1 MMEENQ
7 VTKIGVREQ
16 IAAYYQTASP
26 QMLVDKTRLVEERLF
41 EFANFL
47 ESRIVLLYI
56 NRPFEIDTNHIVT
69 KTAEMGKIVVLPLFR
84 PENKPTL
91 LYKVDNPET
100 DLKADS
106 TGRLAPDPSRC
117 REVPKDVLDIALIP
131 GLAFDEK
138 GGRVGAGTGAY
149 DRLIPE
155 LAQTARKV
163 ALTTEAQMVPM
174 IPMENHDKYVD
185 IVITEDRVIY
195 KI

>member
-1 MMEENQ
+1 VQ
-7 VTKIGVREQ
+7 VG
-16 IAAYYQTASP
+16 
-26 QMLVDKTRLVEERLF
+26 ERLF

-47 ESRIVLLYI
+47 ESRIVLLYV
-56 NRPFEIDTNHIVT
+56 NRQYEIDTANIIAR
-69 KTAEMGKIVVLPLFR
+69 TADMGKIVVLPFFDPDSKTAR
-84 PENKPTL
+84 
-91 LYKVDNPET
+91 LYKVDDARA
-100 DLKADS
+100 DLKRDQS
-106 TGRLAPDPSRC
+106 GRLGPDPTRC
-117 REVPKDVLDIALIP
+117 RKVPKDVLDIALIP

-138 GGRVGAGTGAY
+138 GGRVGTGTGAY

-185 IVITEDRVIY
+185 IIITEKRVIY

>member
-1 MMEENQ
+1 MEENQ
-7 VTKIGVREQ
+7 VTKAGVREK
-16 IAAYYQTASP
+16 IAAYYQTAP
-26 QMLVDKTRLVEERLF
+26 PETVAVKTAQVEERLF

-47 ESRIVLLYI
+47 ESRIVLLYV
-56 NRPFEIDTNHIVT
+56 NRHYEIDTANIIT
-69 KTAEMGKIVVLPLFR
+69 RTADMGKIVVLPFFDPDSKAAR
-84 PENKPTL
+84 
-91 LYKVDNPET
+91 LYKIDNAAV
-100 DLKADS
+100 DLKTDE
-106 TGRLAPDPSRC
+106 TGLLAPDPTRC

-185 IVITEDRVIY
+185 IVITEKRVIY

>member
-1 MMEENQ
+1 MEENQ
-7 VTKIGVREQ
+7 VTKTGVREQ
-16 IAAYYQTASP
+16 VAAYYQTASS
-26 QMLVDKTRLVEERLF
+26 QMLKDKTQLVEERLF

-47 ESRIVLLYI
+47 ESRIVLLYL
-56 NRPFEIDTNHIVT
+56 NRPFEIDTSHIVT
-69 KTAEMGKIVVLPLFR
+69 QTAEMGKIVVLPFFR
-84 PENKPTL
+84 PENKPAL

-100 DLKADS
+100 DLKIDS
-106 TGRLAPDPSRC
+106 TGRLAPNPSRC

-138 GGRVGAGTGAY
+138 GGRVGTGTGAY

-174 IPMENHDKYVD
+174 IPMESHDKYVD
-185 IVITEDRVIY
+185 IIITEKRVIY

>member
-1 MMEENQ
+1 MEENQ

-185 IVITEDRVIY
+185 IIITEDRVIY

>member
-1 MMEENQ
+1 MEENQ

-26 QMLVDKTRLVEERLF
+26 EMLANKTQLIEERLF

-47 ESRIVLLYI
+47 ESRIVLLYV
-56 NRPFEIDTNHIVT
+56 NRPFEIDTSHIIT
-69 KTAEMGKIVVLPLFR
+69 QTAQMGKIVVLPLFR

-100 DLKADS
+100 DLKTDS

-138 GGRVGAGTGAY
+138 GGRVGTGTGAY

-185 IVITEDRVIY
+185 IIITEARVIY

>member
-7 VTKIGVREQ
+7 VTKAGVREKV
-16 IAAYYQTASP
+16 AAYYQTAS
-26 QMLVDKTRLVEERLF
+26 LDTVAEKRARVEERLF

-47 ESRIVLLYI
+47 ESRIVLLYV
-56 NRPFEIDTNHIVT
+56 NRPFEIDTANIIAR
-69 KTAEMGKIVVLPLFR
+69 TADLGKIVVLPFFEPGKKAAR
-84 PENKPTL
+84 
-91 LYKVDNPET
+91 LYKIDDAT
-100 DLKADS
+100 ADLKTDE
-106 TGRLAPDPSRC
+106 TGRLVPNPSRC

-138 GGRVGAGTGAY
+138 GGRVGTGTGAY

-163 ALTTEAQMVPM
+163 ALTTEAQMIPM
-174 IPMENHDKYVD
+174 VPMENHDKYVD
-185 IVITEDRVIY
+185 IIITEERIIY

>member
-1 MMEENQ
+1 MEENQ
-7 VTKIGVREQ
+7 VTKVGVREK
-16 IAAYYQTASP
+16 IAAYFQTASP
-26 QMLVDKTRLVEERLF
+26 KTLMEKTGLVEERLF

-56 NRPFEIDTNHIVT
+56 NRPCEIDTSNIIA
-69 KTAEMGKIVVLPLFR
+69 KTAQLGKIVVLPLFS
-84 PENKPTL
+84 PGNKPTR
-91 LYKVDNPET
+91 LYKVDHPET
-100 DLKADS
+100 DLKADE
-106 TGRLAPDPSRC
+106 TGCLAPDPSRC

-138 GGRVGAGTGAY
+138 GGRVGTGTGGY
-149 DRLIPE
+149 DHLIPE

-185 IVITEDRVIY
+185 IIITEDRIIY